1 MREFLYKTFNNNN
14 NNNNNK
20 YNNSNIALYPVQI
33 YKLDR
38 VILRRTSTR
47 LLGSRNVLVFARM

>member
-14 NNNNNK
+14 S
-20 YNNSNIALYPVQI
+20 YIELYLVQI
-33 YKLDR
+33 YKLAR
-38 VILRRTSTR
+38 VILRRGEGLTTTR